1 MGGYSFIWD
10 NELRY
15 ELAAS
20 KDKDFIVVAGATHG
34 ATPCKECEKTPGQ
47 ANSAKKFF
55 DCVAKWI
62 NSRY

>member
-1 MGGYSFIWD
+1 M
-10 NELRY
+10 RY